1 MVKSAVERK
10 INTEVFMAELHAY
23 IILIYTSISKGVEMM
38 VHNIACTK

>member
-10 INTEVFMAELHAY
+10 MNIEVFMAELHAY

-38 VHNIACTK
+38 VHNIVCTK